1 MPSDEEESMT
11 LSLSKFNQ
19 DKEIMEQKMRQRII
33 RKRNEHVDT
42 DFIQFVQNKYK
53 KLQFKQ
59 KYYEVAQNEIN
70 KEFDTNNLTQ
80 EYMKQKKFKDIID
93 FIQF

>member
-53 KLQFKQ
+53 KL
-59 KYYEVAQNEIN
+59 
-70 KEFDTNNLTQ
+70 
-80 EYMKQKKFKDIID
+80 
-93 FIQF
+93 